1 MYYRMCSIRYM
12 RPERAIKGAVEVVAE
27 KKKDFPLEIRASG
40 RVSYANAT
48 CLVVSSV
55 TTIDGGN
62 SPSSPLGR
70 RQLSLWLKPSLL
82 HAKQTKHQ
90 NQERK
95 CKKRD
100 LQR

>member
-1 MYYRMCSIRYM
+1 MYYRMCSIRYV
-12 RPERAIKGAVEVVAE
+12 RPERAIKGAVEVAAE
-27 KKKDFPLEIRASG
+27 KKRFSTRDKASG

-70 RQLSLWLKPSLL
+70 RQLSLWLKPSRL
-82 HAKQTKHQ
+82 HAKQTKRQ

-95 CKKRD
+95 CKKMD